1 MHCCLLKPRRLQTVG
16 PLVAIAIALSV
27 NISAIA
33 QSSPAAQPV
42 QPQMPAVLP
51 DAQFPGM
58 VGGATAS
65 ASTTMLNSGDL
76 LEVNVFGVPELSQ
89 RSRVDVTGQIYLPL
103 LGYQIVGGM
112 TAGKAQ
118 EKLEKA
124 LIDGGFVKNP
134 HVSIYVAESSQGVT
148 AFGEIQKPGMYSPST
163 VHTLLDLV
171 TVAGGFTPAAGNSAV
186 ISHRDGTEPTTV
198 TWKAEADKIAALNA
212 PVRQGDTVTV
222 TKAPIVY
229 VVGEVMA
236 PSGFIYDYNRKLTI
250 LQAIA
255 MAHGT
260 TKDASLNGAR
270 LVRKSSTGI
279 QDVQIQ
285 LKKIMQAKA
294 PDLELEPDDILFV
307 PTSAGKQ
314 AARKTID
321 TMMSVA
327 GAAIIRY

>member
-1 MHCCLLKPRRLQTVG
+1 MHCCFLPRRCSNTPG
-16 PLVAIAIALSV
+16 RIIAIAV
-27 NISAIA
+27 AFTISIGALA
-33 QSSPAAQPV
+33 QSNAAMQPMQSQV
-42 QPQMPAVLP
+42 SATLP
-51 DAQFPGM
+51 DARSAVMP
-58 VGGATAS
+58 GGASAS
-65 ASTTMLNSGDL
+65 ASTTILNSGDL
-76 LEVNVFGVPELSQ
+76 VEVAVFGVPELNQ
-89 RSRVDVTGQIYLPL
+89 RARIDANGKIYLPL
-103 LGYQIVGGM
+103 VGYQSIGGL

-118 EKLEKA
+118 ENLEKA

-134 HVSIYVAESSQGVT
+134 HVSIYVAESSQGIT

-171 TVAGGFTPAAGNSAV
+171 TIAGGLTPAAGNSAV
-186 ISHRDGTEPTTV
+186 ISHYDAAEPTTV
-198 TWKAEADKIAALNA
+198 TWKTEADKIRALSA

-222 TKAPIVY
+222 SKAPIVY

-236 PSGFIYDYNRKLTI
+236 PSGFIYDYNRKLTV

-270 LVRKSSTGI
+270 LVRKSPTGI

-294 PDLELEPDDILFV
+294 PDIELEPDDILFV

-314 AARKTID
+314 AARRTLD

>member
-1 MHCCLLKPRRLQTVG
+1 MHCCLSTSRHSNTLG
-16 PLVAIAIALSV
+16 PLIVLTIALSI
-27 NISAIA
+27 NIGAFA
-33 QSSPAAQPV
+33 QSNASAPLVQTPTPAA
-42 QPQMPAVLP
+42 LP
-51 DAQFPGM
+51 DPQSS
-58 VGGATAS
+58 VLLGGATAS
-65 ASTTMLNSGDL
+65 ASTTVLNPGDL
-76 LEVNVFGVPELSQ
+76 VEVAVFGVPELNQ
-89 RSRVDVTGQIYLPL
+89 RARIDVNGQIYLPL
-103 LGYQIVGGM
+103 LGYQNIGGL

-118 EKLEKA
+118 ENLEKA
-124 LIDGGFVKNP
+124 LVDGGFVKSP
-134 HVSIYVAESSQGVT
+134 HVSIYVAESSQGIT

-171 TVAGGFTPAAGNSAV
+171 TIAGGFTPSAGNSA
-186 ISHRDGTEPTTV
+186 IIAHRDGTEPTTIE
-198 TWKAEADKIAALNA
+198 WKAEADKIAALAA
-212 PVRQGDTVTV
+212 PVRQGDTVTIS
-222 TKAPIVY
+222 KAPIIY
-229 VVGEVMA
+229 VVGEVVA
-236 PSGFIYDYNRKLTI
+236 PSGFIYDYNRKLTV

-270 LVRKSSTGI
+270 LVRKSPTGI

-294 PDLELEPDDILFV
+294 PDIELEPNDILFV

-321 TMMSVA
+321 TMLAIS